1 MQIRRHTPDS
11 DPDTILDTRPIIWT
25 VTLAIDIAGF
35 DPERLQAGQNRC
47 RHFICATPLEA
58 RTLPAIRRRRAAAY

>member
-1 MQIRRHTPDS
+1 
-11 DPDTILDTRPIIWT
+11 